1 MNMRVGPL
9 RFLALWLLVCLQ
21 GCQRLHLRPEN
32 VPSSAVWVDNTF
44 VDCSVEAQSRAN
56 RCTVYRDDSG
66 EILADGLFRLS
77 TVYAPADST
86 VYAPAE
92 KSELRYAAFGNGM
105 IYLQDA
111 RVLVQCA
118 ASDRDPSRRI
128 VTNRL
133 KALAIGNSSKVIDCN
148 EHSSEKS
155 DDPATCA
162 IKALEGQKAFY
173 VRYYLQ
179 GTDSFS
185 FTGFVGDEAGNVY
198 EVKYPSRGLFF
209 IGALPKGAQFFD
221 DHTLVLPC
229 AKPIN
234 LERTANGSVSL
245 SCFRPVAQ

>member
-32 VPSSAVWVDNTF
+32 VPSAAVWVDNTF

-77 TVYAPADST
+77 TVYAPA
-86 VYAPAE
+86 E

-118 ASDRDPSRRI
+118 
-128 VTNRL
+128 
-133 KALAIGNSSKVIDCN
+133 
-148 EHSSEKS
+148 
-155 DDPATCA
+155 
-162 IKALEGQKAFY
+162 
-173 VRYYLQ
+173 
-179 GTDSFS
+179 
-185 FTGFVGDEAGNVY
+185 
-198 EVKYPSRGLFF
+198 
-209 IGALPKGAQFFD
+209 
-221 DHTLVLPC
+221 
-229 AKPIN
+229 
-234 LERTANGSVSL
+234 
-245 SCFRPVAQ
+245 